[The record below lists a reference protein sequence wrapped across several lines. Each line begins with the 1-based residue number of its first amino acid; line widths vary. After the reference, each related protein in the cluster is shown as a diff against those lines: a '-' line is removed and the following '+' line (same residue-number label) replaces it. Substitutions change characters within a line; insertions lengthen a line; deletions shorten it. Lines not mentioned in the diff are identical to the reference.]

1 MLRTLFVVMADI
13 IAAPIGI
20 LNEIKRCAACATLAR
35 VVRCSSGE
43 HTKNKNGDTVSWQ
56 PEIDELAHRR
66 RLADR
71 MGGEEKLQRHKAAGR
86 LSVRERVA
94 AIADAGSFRE
104 VGGLSGSGRYDSNGR
119 LLDVKPSNLVTGRAQ
134 IDGRPVVLVADD
146 FTVRG
151 GANEGAVGEKLIH
164 AEKMAHE
171 LRLPMVRLVDGTG
184 GGGSVRNIEIKGHTL
199 LPTMKVWQHVV
210 QNMSTVPVVSLALG
224 SVVGMGAA
232 RVAASHY
239 SMMVKETSQLFSE
252 GAPSI
257 AARSG
262 QPVDRNALGG
272 SHIHTRN
279 GVVDDEVA
287 TEHEAFARARQFLS
301 YLPGSVHELAPR
313 MASGD
318 DPARRDEWLLSAI
331 PRDGRVDYEIRPIV
345 QALVDA
351 DSYFEIG
358 RHWGQAI
365 VTGLARI
372 DGWPVALIASD
383 PAFHSGNWD
392 GATAQKFTRLVDLAQ
407 TFHLPVVNLVDT
419 AGFQIGIEAEQAG
432 VMRDGVRALAAV
444 YQATVPWCSVIVR
457 RAYGVAAAAHQHM
470 GRFNFRY
477 AWPSANWG
485 ALPIEGGLDV
495 AYKAEIE
502 GADDPVQKRAEI
514 EQRVR
519 SLTSPFRSAEAF
531 VIEDII
537 DPRDT
542 RALLCEF
549 ANLAAP
555 LREPGISRFG
565 IRP

>member
-1 MLRTLFVVMADI
+1 
-13 IAAPIGI
+13 
-20 LNEIKRCAACATLAR
+20 
-35 VVRCSSGE
+35 
-43 HTKNKNGDTVSWQ
+43 VSWQ
-56 PEIDELAHRR
+56 PEIDELAWRR
-66 RLADR
+66 RLAAR
-71 MGGEEKLQRHKAAGR
+71 MGGEEKVERHKAAGR
-86 LSVRERVA
+86 LTVRERVDA
-94 AIADAGSFRE
+94 AADPGSFRE
-104 VGGLSGSGRYDSNGR
+104 VGGLTGSGRYDSNGR
-119 LLDVKPSNLVTGRAQ
+119 LVDLIPSNLVVGRAQ
-134 IDGRPVVLVADD
+134 IGGRPVVVVGDD

-171 LRLPMVRLVDGTG
+171 LRLPMMRLVDGTG

-210 QNMSTVPVVSLALG
+210 ENMSTVPVVSLALG

-239 SMMVKETSQLFSE
+239 SVMVSETSQLFSE
-252 GAPSI
+252 GLPRDSQNV
-257 AARSG
+257 G
-262 QPVDRNALGG
+262 KNQLGG
-272 SHIHTRN
+272 SQIHTRN

-287 TEHEAFARARQFLS
+287 TEQEAFARARRFLS
-301 YLPGSVHELAPR
+301 YLPSSVHELPPR
-313 MASGD
+313 MTSND
-318 DPARRDEWLLSAI
+318 DPSRRDEWLLSAI
-331 PRDGRVDYEIRPIV
+331 PRDGRADYQIRPILE
-345 QALVDA
+345 ALVDTG
-351 DSYFEIG
+351 SFFEVGMQWG
-358 RHWGQAI
+358 RAI
-365 VTGLARI
+365 VTGLARL
-372 DGWPVALIASD
+372 DGWPVAMIASD
-383 PAFHSGNWD
+383 PTFEGGNWD
-392 GATAQKFTRLVDLAQ
+392 SAAAEKFTRFVDLAQ

-419 AGFQIGIEAEQAG
+419 AGFQVGIEAEQAG
-432 VMRDGVRALAAV
+432 IMRYGVRALAAV
-444 YQATVPWCSVIVR
+444 YQATVPWCSLIVR

-485 ALPIEGGLDV
+485 ALPIEGGLDI

-542 RALLCEF
+542 RTLLCEF

-555 LREPGISRFG
+555 LRETGVSKFG